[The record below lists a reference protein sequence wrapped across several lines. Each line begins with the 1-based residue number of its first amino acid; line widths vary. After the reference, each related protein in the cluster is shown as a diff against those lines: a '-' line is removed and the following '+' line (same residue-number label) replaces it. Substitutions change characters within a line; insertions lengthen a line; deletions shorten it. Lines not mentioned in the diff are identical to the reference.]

1 MFFFYVLIVKKNI
14 SINDKLCRRASER
27 KLRVT
32 SSPQAQGTSVL
43 ERANQTNLWLVKH
56 LKTPLKGSITIAYVF
71 ACLYS
76 VFSLTCL
83 HAINLVI

>member
-32 SSPQAQGTSVL
+32 SSSQAKGTSVL

-56 LKTPLKGSITIAYVF
+56 LNK
-71 ACLYS
+71 
-76 VFSLTCL
+76 
-83 HAINLVI
+83 